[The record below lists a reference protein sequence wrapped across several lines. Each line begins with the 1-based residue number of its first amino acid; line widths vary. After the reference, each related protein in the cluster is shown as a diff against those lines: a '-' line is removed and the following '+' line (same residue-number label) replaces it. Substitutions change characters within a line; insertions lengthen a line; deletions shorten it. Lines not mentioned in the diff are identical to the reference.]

1 MFEEFFFSTNDWEY
15 TTLGMIT
22 IEIKE
27 RVNNRSAKVL
37 SPVSSGCLMLSE
49 DYFTKQ
55 VYSQDISKYII
66 VEPNHFAYNP
76 ARINIG
82 SIGINTFDF
91 IGCVSP
97 VYVVFKAKN
106 EYESFIRLFVKS
118 EKFKEEVKIRAIGGV
133 RQTLS
138 YQDFSMISIKY
149 PPIEIVREFNMQ
161 YQNLLNQINHNIE
174 ENHKLSILRDT
185 LLPKL
190 MSGEL
195 NVEDVLVD

>member
-1 MFEEFFFSTNDWEY
+1 M
-15 TTLGMIT
+15 
-22 IEIKE
+22 
-27 RVNNRSAKVL
+27 
-37 SPVSSGCLMLSE
+37 
-49 DYFTKQ
+49 
-55 VYSQDISKYII
+55 
-66 VEPNHFAYNP
+66 
-76 ARINIG
+76 
-82 SIGINTFDF
+82 
-91 IGCVSP
+91 
-97 VYVVFKAKN
+97 
-106 EYESFIRLFVKS
+106 
-118 EKFKEEVKIRAIGGV
+118 KIRAIGGV